1 MNIVCLYR
9 YRDIQGIHLPCSLT
23 YTKQIGK
30 NTKKHS
36 ANYIESNQIGLK
48 SVQQMIKIHDGTFTV
63 LDEEST
69 FTVSITIPLM
79 Q

>member
-1 MNIVCLYR
+1 MIDE
-9 YRDIQGIHLPCSLT
+9 DIENLGLT
-23 YTKQIGK
+23 IK

-36 ANYIESNQIGLK
+36 GNYIESNQIGLK